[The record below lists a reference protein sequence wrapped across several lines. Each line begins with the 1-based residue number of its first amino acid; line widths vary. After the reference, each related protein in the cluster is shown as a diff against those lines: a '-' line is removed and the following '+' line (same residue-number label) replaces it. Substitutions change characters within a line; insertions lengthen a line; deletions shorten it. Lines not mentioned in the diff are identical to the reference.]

1 MSYRMTAILLAVL
14 IVLGGVV
21 YYVQQQPAPK
31 STAAKS
37 NPSVLSFSPTDA
49 TKLVISSGDKATEVS
64 RQGSNWTLVKPE
76 AGSADNARVQG
87 WIDQIGNLTA
97 DRAIDNPSD
106 LSSYGLTKPKLNV
119 EVDLGG
125 GKTVKLVFGDK
136 TPDGSDYYVQV
147 PSDPAKAKAVYLIS
161 APLGD
166 DLISALTKPPKALP
180 TPTPL
185 PTLAPAP
192 SANAPLPSPT
202 VKK

>member
-1 MSYRMTAILLAVL
+1 MTAILLAVL

-21 YYVQQQPAPK
+21 YYVQQQPTPQ

-37 NPSVLSFSPTDA
+37 NPTVVSFSSADA
-49 TKLVISSGDKATEVS
+49 TKLVISSGDKSTEVS
-64 RQGSNWTLVKPE
+64 RQGSSWNLVKPE
-76 AGSADNARVQG
+76 TGTADSARVQG

-106 LSSYGLTKPKLNV
+106 LSSYGLSKPKLNV

-166 DLISALTKPPKALP
+166 DLISALTKPPRALP

-192 SANAPLPSPT
+192 SANAPVPSPT